1 MIIWAFVDQA
11 KNFGFSSKSTRTF
24 LKCFK
29 KESAT
34 INLTLYKDHL
44 MMVNGLGR
52 MGQEWILEDYFRGLD
67 QKGYLST

>member
-11 KNFGFSSKSTRTF
+11 KNFGFSSKSTRTL
-24 LKCFK
+24 LKCF

-44 MMVNGLGR
+44 MMMNGLGR
-52 MGQEWILEDYFRGLD
+52 TGQECILEDCFRGLD